1 MASQKRKK
9 ITGFALAVVLL
20 LAVAGCIWYVNDYYH
35 SDASAA
41 DFLADSGQVMV
52 KQTETGLLF
61 DGAGISTA
69 LIFYPGAKVEETA
82 YAPLL
87 YQIAEGGT
95 DCFLVQM
102 PFHLAILGKNKAAD
116 VINTYSY
123 EHWYIAG
130 HSLGGAMAASFA
142 SSHAEQLEGL
152 ILLAAY
158 GTESISDTN
167 LLVLSLYGSEDQ
179 VLNRA
184 KLEAG
189 RELMPQ
195 NYTEICIEGGNHAW
209 FGNYGEQDGDGTA
222 KISREEQQKQT
233 VDAILSLITEKQ

>member
-1 MASQKRKK
+1 MTSRKQKTMIRF
-9 ITGFALAVVLL
+9 TLAVVLL
-20 LAVAGCIWYVNDYYH
+20 LAVVGCIWYVNDYYH

-41 DFLADSGQVMV
+41 DFLADSGQIIV
-52 KQTETGLLF
+52 KQTDTGLLF
-61 DGAGISTA
+61 DGAGTNTA

-102 PFHLAILGKNKAAD
+102 PFHLAILGKNKAEE
-116 VINTYSY
+116 VMNTYSY

-142 SSHAEQLEGL
+142 SAHAEQLEGV

-158 GTESISDTN
+158 GTESISDTD
-167 LLVLSLYGSEDQ
+167 LSALSLYGSEDQ
-179 VLNRA
+179 VLNRT

-189 RELMPQ
+189 RALMPKS
-195 NYTEICIEGGNHAW
+195 YTEICIEGGNHAW
-209 FGNYGEQDGDGTA
+209 FGNYGEQDGDGIA

-233 VDAILSLITEKQ
+233 ADAILSLITEKQ